1 AAALPKICIFGSPDT
16 IVATILCVGQVALS
30 PTQATA
36 MPSIRNKLFPEI
48 TWPPPVVGQPIVIYG
63 VAKSIPS
70 YFIEVEEC

>member
-1 AAALPKICIFGSPDT
+1 
-16 IVATILCVGQVALS
+16 
-30 PTQATA
+30 